1 VTTEAA
7 VLVRA
12 VRTAGRQVP
21 VVLPP
26 SPDPRLHLAAVG
38 MVAAIWVTFAAC
50 TGLLAATGHC
60 MTARWHVGQVCGGSF
75 WSVLALPPE
84 ILVFMFFM
92 ITDPRRRPMAGV
104 PEPCTGRRWPSS
116 RRCSWRRP
124 GRSSPPRSGC
134 WRARSWSAPD
144 RRERREERG
153 PLRAHLRHR
162 LFRWPLRDCRRAGF
176 VAFGASRR
184 TAQTCDSTF
193 SMRTP
198 TGARA
203 VGAVMRTSTSPFR
216 ATSVLT
222 PMVPAAP

>member
-1 VTTEAA
+1 MTTEAA

-26 SPDPRLHLAAVG
+26 PPDPRLHLAAVG

-92 ITDPRRRPMAGV
+92 ITDPKTTPDSRRP
-104 PEPCTGRRWPSS
+104 
-116 RRCSWRRP
+116 
-124 GRSSPPRSGC
+124 
-134 WRARSWSAPD
+134 RALYGAS
-144 RRERREERG
+144 
-153 PLRAHLRHR
+153 
-162 LFRWPLRDCRRAGF
+162 
-176 VAFGASRR
+176 VAFLAALLVAPAR
-184 TAQTCDSTF
+184 TEFSTK
-193 SMRTP
+193 
-198 TGARA
+198 
-203 VGAVMRTSTSPFR
+203 VGVLAGPVVVCAGSP
-216 ATSVLT
+216 
-222 PMVPAAP
+222 